1 MKLLFAVIYIS
12 VLVLYIASHAFEL
25 SDTLIEF
32 RLYAETVALYCFLV
46 SLTILSISEISSRWR
61 HKGGRTSSEIMS
73 ENLKAHIYTTR
84 TVVALVVVGFPV
96 FVYFNWSRSWGISDA
111 VIVAIP
117 TILLAIVIAE
127 QNVYTYLSGR
137 LERTGIEQARVA
149 AIYQVV
155 DTMLKDPTRK
165 GMPSK
170 EDLGEL
176 EHRLR
181 LWEDRTAEANFA
193 KFAAPAVNTLRS
205 IERNSAEAVWDD
217 YLRLIHKDLGEYV
230 ESFT

>member
-1 MKLLFAVIYIS
+1 MKLLFAVIYLV
-12 VLVLYIASHAFEL
+12 VLVLYIGSHIFEL
-25 SDTLIEF
+25 PDALIEF
-32 RLYAETVALYCFLV
+32 IQYSETVLLYYFLV
-46 SLTILSISEISSRWR
+46 SLTILSISEILSRWR
-61 HKGGRTSSEIMS
+61 RKGCRTSSEIMS
-73 ENLKAHIYTTR
+73 ENLKAHVYTTR
-84 TVVALVVVGFPV
+84 IVVALIVVGFPA

-137 LERTGIEQARVA
+137 LDRIGIEQARVA

-170 EDLGEL
+170 EDLDEL

-193 KFAAPAVNTLRS
+193 KFAAQSVNTLRS
-205 IERNSAEAVWDD
+205 IERNSAKAVWDD
-217 YLRLIHKDLGEYV
+217 YLRLIHKDLKEYV

>member
-1 MKLLFAVIYIS
+1 MKLIFAIIYLV
-12 VLVLYIASHAFEL
+12 VLSLYIASHAFGAPDILLEL
-25 SDTLIEF
+25 RRYS
-32 RLYAETVALYCFLV
+32 ETVALYCFLI
-46 SLTILSISEISSRWR
+46 SLTILSISEISSRWFR
-61 HKGGRTSSEIMS
+61 KGGRTSSEIIS

-84 TVVALVVVGFPV
+84 MVVALVIVGFPV
-96 FVYFNWSRSWGISDA
+96 FIYFNWSLGWDVSDA

-127 QNVYTYLSGR
+127 QNIYTYLSSQ

-170 EDLGEL
+170 EDLDEL

-193 KFAAPAVNTLRS
+193 KFSAQAVITLRS

-217 YLRLIHKDLGEYV
+217 YLRLIHRDLGEYV

>member
-1 MKLLFAVIYIS
+1 
-12 VLVLYIASHAFEL
+12 
-25 SDTLIEF
+25 
-32 RLYAETVALYCFLV
+32 
-46 SLTILSISEISSRWR
+46 
-61 HKGGRTSSEIMS
+61 MS
-73 ENLKAHIYTTR
+73 ENLKAHVYTTR
-84 TVVALVVVGFPV
+84 IVVALIVVGFPA

-137 LERTGIEQARVA
+137 LDRIGIEQARVA

-170 EDLGEL
+170 EDLDEL

-193 KFAAPAVNTLRS
+193 KFAAQSVNTLRS
-205 IERNSAEAVWDD
+205 IERNSAKAVWDD
-217 YLRLIHKDLGEYV
+217 YLRLIHKDLKEYV

>member
-1 MKLLFAVIYIS
+1 MKLIFAIIYLV
-12 VLVLYIASHAFEL
+12 VLVLYIASHSFDLPDA
-25 SDTLIEF
+25 LIEF
-32 RLYAETVALYCFLV
+32 RLYLETVALYCFLV
-46 SLTILSISEISSRWR
+46 SLTILSISEISSRWLR
-61 HKGGRTSSEIMS
+61 KGGKTSSEIMS
-73 ENLKAHIYTTR
+73 ENLKAYIYITR
-84 TVVALVVVGFPV
+84 IAVALVVVGFPA
-96 FVYFNWSRSWGISDA
+96 FIYFNWSRSWGISDA

-127 QNVYTYLSGR
+127 QNIYTYLSNR

-155 DTMLKDPTRK
+155 DTMFKDPTRK
-165 GMPSK
+165 GMPNK
-170 EDLGEL
+170 EDLDEL

-193 KFAAPAVNTLRS
+193 KFAAQAVHTLRS

-217 YLRLIHKDLGEYV
+217 YLKLIHRDLREYV